1 MFGYLTVMELNLT
14 LSPLR
19 VLSGLKLIKLL
30 PTSGSP
36 VLGVGRTG
44 SDGQCEIMLISDQQK
59 ILFI

>member
-1 MFGYLTVMELNLT
+1 MMELNLT